1 MLARFNRKR
10 RKMTQ
15 PLSTP
20 TVRSGGFTFKQFFVA
35 HDRCA
40 MKVGTDGILLG
51 AWAPLPK
58 EGRLLDIGCGSGVIA
73 LMLAQ
78 RTLGRLS
85 VDGVELDVAA
95 GQQAKENAAASPWR
109 DQVTI
114 YTADIADFA
123 GQNRNQYALIV
134 SNPPYFA
141 PGVSCRSESRT
152 QARYTTSLTHQELLR
167 CAKAKLMTE
176 GLFCVVLPYDVA
188 EAFIPQAEKEGWC
201 LSLRTDVREFASRPA
216 HRTLLALSL
225 MPGVAERSS
234 LVIRDDDG
242 HYSDAY
248 RALTSNFYLSM

>member
-1 MLARFNRKR
+1 
-10 RKMTQ
+10 MTQ

-20 TVRSGGFTFKQFFVA
+20 AVRSGGFTFKQFFVA

-58 EGRLLDIGCGSGVIA
+58 EGRLLDIGCGSGLIA
-73 LMLAQ
+73 LMLTQ
-78 RTLGRLS
+78 RSKGRLS
-85 VDGVELDVAA
+85 VDGVELDAAA

-109 DQVTI
+109 EQVTI
-114 YTADIADFA
+114 HTADIADFA
-123 GQNRNQYALIV
+123 ARTRHQYALIV

-141 PGVSCRSESRT
+141 PGVNCRSESRA
-152 QARYTTSLTHQELLR
+152 QARYTSSLTHQELLR
-167 CAKAKLMTE
+167 SAKAKLTTK
-176 GLFCVVLPYDVA
+176 GVFCVVLPCDVA
-188 EAFIPQAEKEGWC
+188 EVFVWQAEKQGWH

-225 MPGVAERSS
+225 RRGATERTL
-234 LVIRDDDG
+234 LVIRDDEG

-248 RALTSNFYLSM
+248 QALTRDFYLSM